1 MCLHSCR
8 AGTEIIVTGGYP
20 RLIKNKNYFLLIS
33 AQSFSIFGREIG
45 VVALPLLVLG
55 LTNSPAQAGLVASI
69 GALPYLIFGLPAGVL
84 VDRWSRKWVMV
95 FSDLLRFLSVLS
107 IPIAY
112 YFNALTLPQFYVV
125 SFLMG
130 TGFVFF
136 GLAEVAAL
144 PSLVNREQLTRA
156 TSTYTVVDY
165 AGGLVGPTLGGF
177 IISLAKSNVLGSIY
191 AYLVQAGCLLISLTT
206 VALIDKPIQADEVKD
221 DPHPSILKDVQE
233 GLTFIWQHTQL
244 RTIALIATAT
254 NLLFGPVTLAIIV
267 RMKDEFG
274 ASATEIGLLFSCAA
288 ASGLTSAL
296 IAPSLKAYIRVGP
309 TMIGCIALW
318 AFALTSLAMSQ
329 SMILF
334 GLSWMIVT
342 AVGGIY
348 EITQN
353 TYRFTQIPD
362 SHMGR
367 VISVFRL
374 IAFGARPVT
383 LLLGGL
389 SIGILG
395 VTPTL
400 YILALGMA
408 LLTLTSVFSPLGKL
422 SIALGE

>member
-1 MCLHSCR
+1 M
-8 AGTEIIVTGGYP
+8 TGVYP
-20 RLIKNKNYFLLIS
+20 QLIKSRNYLLLIS
-33 AQSFSIFGREIG
+33 AQSFSIFGREIS

-55 LTNSPAQAGLVASI
+55 LTNSPAQAGLIASI
-69 GALPYLIFGLPAGVL
+69 GSLPYLIFGLPAGVL

-112 YFNALTLPQFYVV
+112 YFDALTLPQFYVV
-125 SFLMG
+125 GFLMG

-156 TSTYTVVDY
+156 TSTYTVIDY

-191 AYLVQAGCLLISLTT
+191 AYVVQAGCLLISLIT
-206 VALIDKPIQADEVKD
+206 VASINKPIQAEVKD

-233 GLTFIWQHTQL
+233 GLTFIWQHAHL
-244 RTIALIATAT
+244 RTIAFIATAT

-288 ASGLTSAL
+288 VSGLTSAL

-309 TMIGCIALW
+309 TMIGCIGLW
-318 AFALTSLAMSQ
+318 TLALTSMAMSQ

-374 IAFGARPVT
+374 IAFGSRPVT

-389 SIGILG
+389 SIGIFG

-400 YILALGMA
+400 YVLAFGMA

-422 SIALGE
+422 RMILGE

>member
-1 MCLHSCR
+1 
-8 AGTEIIVTGGYP
+8 VTGVYP
-20 RLIKNKNYFLLIS
+20 QLIKSRNYLLLIS
-33 AQSFSIFGREIG
+33 AQSFSIFGREIS

-55 LTNSPAQAGLVASI
+55 LTNSPAQAGLIASI
-69 GALPYLIFGLPAGVL
+69 GSLPYLIFGLPAGVL

-112 YFNALTLPQFYVV
+112 YFDALTLPQFYVV
-125 SFLMG
+125 GFLMG

-156 TSTYTVVDY
+156 TSTYTVIDY

-191 AYLVQAGCLLISLTT
+191 AYVVQAGCLLISLIT
-206 VALIDKPIQADEVKD
+206 VASINKPIQAEVKD

-233 GLTFIWQHTQL
+233 GLTFIWQHAHL
-244 RTIALIATAT
+244 RTIAFIATAT

-288 ASGLTSAL
+288 VSGLTSAL

-309 TMIGCIALW
+309 TMIGCIGLW
-318 AFALTSLAMSQ
+318 TLALTSMAMSQ

-374 IAFGARPVT
+374 IAFGSRPVT

-389 SIGILG
+389 SIGIFG

-400 YILALGMA
+400 YVLAFGMA

-422 SIALGE
+422 RMILGE